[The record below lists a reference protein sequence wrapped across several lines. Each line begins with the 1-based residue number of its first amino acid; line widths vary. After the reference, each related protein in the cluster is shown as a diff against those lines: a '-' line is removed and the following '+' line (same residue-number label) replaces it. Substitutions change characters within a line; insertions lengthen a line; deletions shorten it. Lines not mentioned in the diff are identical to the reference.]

1 MCVFEREREKSTDN
15 SLVTRVYV
23 RGVILVREDV
33 RFSGSPASVL
43 LEVSLEHLNPELL
56 RGRPSPQKRSK

>member
-1 MCVFEREREKSTDN
+1 M
-15 SLVTRVYV
+15 TRVYV

-43 LEVSLEHLNPELL
+43 LEVSLEHLLSLIKLNSFIKIASDNLL
-56 RGRPSPQKRSK
+56 INNYL

>member
-43 LEVSLEHLNPELL
+43 LEVSLEHLL
-56 RGRPSPQKRSK
+56 S